1 MMTSFNAEASYCKRM
16 MNFDKAVIKQPL
28 INQTEQ
34 SKYYAL
40 GIFGYFGE
48 NSKFIILMSP
58 YLSLYLHYNLKILSI
73 YE

>member
-1 MMTSFNAEASYCKRM
+1 M
-16 MNFDKAVIKQPL
+16 MNFDKTVIKQPL

>member
-1 MMTSFNAEASYCKRM
+1 M
-16 MNFDKAVIKQPL
+16 MNFDKTVIKQAL
-28 INQTEQ
+28 INQKEQ

-40 GIFGYFGE
+40 GIFEYFGE

>member
-1 MMTSFNAEASYCKRM
+1 MTSFNAETNYYKRM
-16 MNFDKAVIKQPL
+16 MNFDKTVIKQVL

-58 YLSLYLHYNLKILSI
+58 YLSLYLHYNFKNPI
-73 YE
+73 YL

>member
-1 MMTSFNAEASYCKRM
+1 MTSFNAETSYYKRM
-16 MNFDKAVIKQPL
+16 MNFNKTVIKQAH
-28 INQTEQ
+28 IDQTEQ